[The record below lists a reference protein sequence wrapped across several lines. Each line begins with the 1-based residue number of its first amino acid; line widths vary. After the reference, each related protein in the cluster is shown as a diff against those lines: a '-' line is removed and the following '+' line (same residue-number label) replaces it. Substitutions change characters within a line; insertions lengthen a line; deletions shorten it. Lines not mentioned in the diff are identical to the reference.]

1 MNRKGGVLV
10 GPGRGRL
17 EGEPAVF
24 TTSVLA
30 VRHAFE
36 GKDTAREESADGAVL
51 CLGDGGAWCGDSA
64 RLLVHAGLDAV
75 RGQQR

>member
-24 TTSVLA
+24 TSVLA